1 MATADRL
8 IRFRGYQQ
16 SQIRLEDWRRARK
29 VHYRYDTSDG
39 IPQEMAK
46 KKIIIITL
54 NEYLKQQMYFRHSWR
69 HGCSVYSVQN
79 EKIILMT
86 WAEFA

>member
-8 IRFRGYQQ
+8 IRFRGHQQ

-46 KKIIIITL
+46 
-54 NEYLKQQMYFRHSWR
+54 
-69 HGCSVYSVQN
+69 
-79 EKIILMT
+79 
-86 WAEFA
+86 

>member
-29 VHYRYDTSDG
+29 VHHRYDTSDG

-46 KKIIIITL
+46 
-54 NEYLKQQMYFRHSWR
+54 
-69 HGCSVYSVQN
+69 
-79 EKIILMT
+79 
-86 WAEFA
+86 